1 MEFNSVD
8 ESNYNNKKKCLY
20 AFTCVS
26 ISMLTN
32 TACVNIHKD

>member
-8 ESNYNNKKKCLY
+8 ESNYNKKKCLY

-26 ISMLTN
+26 INMLTN